1 MMNFKPTLIVL
12 LSVFVIAELIAET
25 ESILFGKTIQSENEK
40 VCYHSD
46 NCLDYHDP
54 LVSLDLKQV
63 I

>member
-40 VCYHSD
+40 KEVRSVKDFLSPRYKPMAEENKID
-46 NCLDYHDP
+46 
-54 LVSLDLKQV
+54 
-63 I
+63 